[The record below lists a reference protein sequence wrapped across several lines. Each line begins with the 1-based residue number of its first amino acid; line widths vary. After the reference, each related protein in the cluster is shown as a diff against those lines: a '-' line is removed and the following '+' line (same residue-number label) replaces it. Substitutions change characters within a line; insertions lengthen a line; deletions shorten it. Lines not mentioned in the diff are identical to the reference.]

1 MTTSVSK
8 HIDHT
13 NWFANIYYQMLAMK
27 KEVFDMDTQRHYVS
41 GFFVNR
47 TDAENIVSQIAD
59 HGIPRDRIHI
69 YDKNSLM
76 PDHIANDSDDKV
88 LKDILIDSGIGA
100 AVGTGVGA
108 LIEVGLIAANVTL
121 FVASPLIAPLV
132 LLGWGATLG
141 GLIGATAGASE
152 KIKPLSELVHDAITN
167 DQYVVVVET
176 FSNDE
181 KVAASQVIKD
191 AIGDSTDTAVV

>member
-1 MTTSVSK
+1 
-8 HIDHT
+8 
-13 NWFANIYYQMLAMK
+13 
-27 KEVFDMDTQRHYVS
+27 MDTHRHYVS

-47 TDAENIVSQIAD
+47 TDAHNIVIQLAD
-59 HGIPRDRIHI
+59 HGIPRERIHI
-69 YDKNSLM
+69 YDKDSLM
-76 PDHIANDSDDKV
+76 PDHVAKDSDDAV
-88 LKDILIDSGIGA
+88 LKDILVDGGIGA

-141 GLIGATAGASE
+141 GLIGASAGAAE

-167 DQYVVVVET
+167 GQHVVVVET
-176 FSNDE
+176 RTNDE
-181 KVAASQVIKD
+181 KVSATKVIKD
-191 AIGDSTDTAVV
+191 AIGDATTVV